1 MRKLIILSVSALFMA
16 PLLADE
22 AAARPGGGF
31 RGGGFHGGFS
41 GGVRGQGLAR
51 PGFAGAGIVR
61 PGWHGSGTQWA
72 GRWRPGWNPGW
83 RPGGW
88 RPGWNWAATGLGLAA
103 GALAAAPYYGYG
115 YPSGY
120 YATSYDCPTVRQ
132 RVWDGYR
139 YRIVWVNSCG
149 Y

>member
-72 GRWRPGWNPGW
+72 GRWRPGW

-103 GALAAAPYYGYG
+103 GAIAAAPYYGYG

-120 YATSYDCPTVRQ
+120 YATSYDCPTVRR